1 MLLVAA
7 AKEMAAELAAAAGED
22 VRYGS
27 QRCELALVYQAL
39 CY

>member
-7 AKEMAAELAAAAGED
+7 AEEVSAELTAAAGED

-27 QRCELALVYQAL
+27 QRCQLALVYQAL
-39 CY
+39 SY